1 VIILDRALQDL
12 ERRGQ
17 PIRVAMVGAGYMG
30 RGLALQM
37 ARYTHGMQ
45 LVAIANRTVS
55 EAQRAYREAGIET
68 VQHVDSRAALEA
80 AVARGECSVTD
91 DALLVCQADGIDAII
106 EVTGEIE
113 FGSHVVM
120 TAIEHGKHVVLMNAE
135 LDATLGPILKVHADR
150 SGVVITNADGDQPGV
165 IMNLFRYVE
174 GIGCRPVLAGNMKG
188 LQDAYRT
195 PETQKRFAEKYGQK
209 AHMVTSFADGS
220 KISMEMA
227 VVANATGFRV
237 AQRGMLGPACE
248 HVNDAVD
255 KFPHERLLEG
265 GIVDYV
271 LGAQPGGGVFVI
283 GYNEDPIQ
291 QGYLNYYKMGE
302 GPFYV
307 FYVPYHLCHFE
318 APMSVARAVLY
329 GDATT
334 EPLGAP
340 VVDVITAAKRDMKA
354 GEMLDGIGR
363 FTSYGLA
370 ENSEICRAQNLLP
383 LGLSEGCRLKR
394 DVGRD
399 EVLTYA
405 DVELPEGRLCDQLR
419 ESQNAHFDQ
428 GATVPAESE
437 RLTEV

>member
-1 VIILDRALQDL
+1 MIILDRDL
-12 ERRGQ
+12 RKREDEGR
-17 PIRVAMVGAGYMG
+17 PVRVAMIGAGYMG
-30 RGLALQM
+30 RGLALQIC
-37 ARYTHGMQ
+37 RYTPGME
-45 LVAIANRTVS
+45 LVAIANRTLS
-55 EAQRAYREAGIET
+55 EAERAYREAGIPS
-68 VQHVDSRAALEA
+68 VQTVDSQPALED
-80 AVARGECSVTD
+80 AVRRGDYAVTD
-91 DALLVCQADGIDAII
+91 DAQLVCKAEGIDAVI

-113 FGSHVVM
+113 FGAGLVL
-120 TAIEHGKHVVLMNAE
+120 TAIDHGKHVMLMNAE
-135 LDATLGPILKVHADR
+135 LDATLGPILKTRADQA
-150 SGVVITNADGDQPGV
+150 GVVITNADGDQPGV

-195 PETQKRFAEKYGQK
+195 PETQKGFAEKYGQK

-248 HVNDAVD
+248 HVNEAVD
-255 KFPHERLLEG
+255 VFPRERMLEG
-265 GIVDYV
+265 GLVDYV
-271 LGAQPGGGVFVI
+271 LGAQPGGGIFVI
-283 GYNEDPIQ
+283 GYSEDPIQ

-318 APMSVARAVLY
+318 APMSIARAVLY

-334 EPLGAP
+334 APLGAP
-340 VVDVITAAKRDMKA
+340 VVEVLTAAKKDLRKGDV
-354 GEMLDGIGR
+354 LDGIGH

-370 ENSEICRAQNLLP
+370 DNAEVCTRDKLLP

-394 DVGRD
+394 DVSRD
-399 EVLTYA
+399 EVLSYA
-405 DVELPEGRLCDQLR
+405 DVELPEGRVSDRLR
-419 ESQNAHFDQ
+419 MEQNSRFP
-428 GATVPAESE
+428 VE
-437 RLTEV
+437 